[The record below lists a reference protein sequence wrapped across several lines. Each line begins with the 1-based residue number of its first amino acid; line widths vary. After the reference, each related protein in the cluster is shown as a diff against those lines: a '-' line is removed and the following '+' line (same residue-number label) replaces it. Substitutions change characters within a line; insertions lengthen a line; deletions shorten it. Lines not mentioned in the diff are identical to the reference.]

1 MMPRKS
7 RGGKSGAQFGN
18 QNALNNG
25 LYTAHFSPGQSAKLA
40 RLSPLE
46 THQEISAL
54 RIIIDR
60 ILGDLDQCQDEDR
73 RVRLYNSFSLAAH
86 RLASLMRIQKLL
98 VDDEGAVFT
107 TIYDLIRAVNGRQGV
122 R

>member
-1 MMPRKS
+1 MMPRKP
-7 RGGKSGAQFGN
+7 RGGARGGQFGN
-18 QNALNNG
+18 QNALTNG
-25 LYTAHFSPGQSAKLA
+25 LYAAHFSPDQSSKLA

-60 ILGDLDQCQDEDR
+60 ILGDLDECRDEDR
-73 RVRLYNSFSLAAH
+73 RVRLYNSFSLAAQ

-98 VDDEGAVFT
+98 ADGDGPLFT
-107 TIYDLIRAVNGRQGV
+107 TIYDLIRAVNASQNV
-122 R
+122 E